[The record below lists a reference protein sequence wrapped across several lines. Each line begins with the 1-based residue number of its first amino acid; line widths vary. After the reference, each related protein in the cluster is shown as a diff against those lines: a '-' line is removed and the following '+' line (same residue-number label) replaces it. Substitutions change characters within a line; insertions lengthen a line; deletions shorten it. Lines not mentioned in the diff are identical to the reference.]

1 MPLTRG
7 RGFPFR
13 IVTRVR
19 GKTGIAAI
27 DQIRT
32 IDKSRLLKKIATLRP
47 ATAAK
52 ILDALAEMFEP

>member
-1 MPLTRG
+1 
-7 RGFPFR
+7 
-13 IVTRVR
+13 VR